1 MNSMDAERLEL
12 YELLKP
18 TLHEEPARRLVLAL
32 GPTPDQ
38 VVTEDFLKETLD
50 ARLAELTDKLTWRM
64 VTIMGAWT
72 AISAS
77 LFALIAGLLR

>member
-1 MNSMDAERLEL
+1 MDAMDAERLEL

-18 TLHEEPARRLVLAL
+18 KLDEEPARRLVLAL
-32 GPTPDQ
+32 GPTPET
-38 VVTEDFLKETLD
+38 VVTKDFLKITLD
-50 ARLAELTDKLTWRM
+50 AALAQQTDKLTWRM

-72 AISAS
+72 AIGAS